1 LCYGAFGPTDDKL
14 KLRPWNTNSVSVHRK
29 PNMFGLMFESV
40 FFNWL
45 SIAAILAS
53 VIYWYS
59 TSTFNY
65 WKDKGIPYLKPTP
78 GFGNTRRMFFKISF
92 AEQFKIFYD
101 SFDGKPFCGV
111 FQFRSPILV
120 VRDPNIIKL
129 VMVKDFAHFQVIS
142 IYCYV
147 NNPFMLVYLKMNF
160 YKSV

>member
-1 LCYGAFGPTDDKL
+1 
-14 KLRPWNTNSVSVHRK
+14 
-29 PNMFGLMFESV
+29 MFSMMFESV

-45 SIAAILAS
+45 SIAVILAY
-53 VIYWYS
+53 VVYWYS
-59 TSTFNY
+59 TRTFNY
-65 WKDKGIPYLKPTP
+65 WKDRGIPYLKPTP

-129 VMVKDFAHFQVIS
+129 VMVKDFAYFQVIFFHLLL
-142 IYCYV
+142 C
-147 NNPFMLVYLKMNF
+147 K
-160 YKSV
+160 